1 MSPAYPGAW
10 IVAILGAGGQLLL
23 AAVVAFAAWRLRSWP
38 ARLLLGALAAY
49 FLCGIV
55 YGLGGLYCYNVRN
68 WEFYGGFSVPPL
80 YFPLGVLLD
89 LVMWPV
95 YVWANLIN
103 GFGVFG
109 NCGL

>member
-1 MSPAYPGAW
+1 MSPANPGAW
-10 IVAILGAGGQLLL
+10 VVALLGVGGQLLMV
-23 AAVVAFAAWRLRSWP
+23 AVVAFAAWRLRNWP
-38 ARLLLGALAAY
+38 VRFLLGALAVYLLA
-49 FLCGIV
+49 GMV

-68 WEFYGGFSVPPL
+68 WELHSGFSVPPL
-80 YFPLGVLLD
+80 YFPLGAAFE